1 MISEMMC
8 APLVLYVCVLIFQWF
23 GNLVT
28 MKWWND
34 LWLNEGFA
42 RFVEYHGANHAQP
55 NWNMVAKADIFIQ
68 NNL

>member
-1 MISEMMC
+1 MLNGLC
-8 APLVLYVCVLIFQWF
+8 LTPQWF

-42 RFVEYHGANHAQP
+42 RFVECVGTNHAEP
-55 NWNMVAKADIFIQ
+55 DFHMVSVDFLVSNFLPSNEQI
-68 NNL
+68 